1 MRRIMS
7 GVVGL
12 GVVVIMTLL
21 VGAHG
26 SAGGQEATASDGW
39 VMLPAAGETTANA
52 FAVVRNPTMY
62 DVYLVSAASDVA
74 GKVEFR
80 KTGDGEA
87 KAVPGLTVPA
97 YGKLTMGPDGVH
109 LLEDESVPLT
119 LMTDGTSNF
128 ASRLLYGRSEPTL
141 RRRGPRGSFDI

>member
-39 VMLPAAGETTANA
+39 VKLPAAGETTANA

-87 KAVPGLTVPA
+87 KAVPELTVPA

-109 LLEDESVPLT
+109 LLLVELKRPLQEDESVPLT
-119 LMTDGTSNF
+119 LTTDGNVK
-128 ASRLLYGRSEPTL
+128 L
-141 RRRGPRGSFDI
+141 RIQAVVRKE

>member
-12 GVVVIMTLL
+12 GVMVIVTLL
-21 VGAHG
+21 LGAHG
-26 SAGGQEATASDGW
+26 GGAGQEATASDGW
-39 VMLPAAGETTANA
+39 VQLPAAGETTATA

-62 DVYLVSAASDVA
+62 DFYLVSAASDVA

-87 KAVPGLTVPA
+87 ETVRELTVPA

-109 LLEDESVPLT
+109 LLLVELKRPLQEDESVPLT
-119 LMTDGTSNF
+119 LTTDGNIK
-128 ASRLLYGRSEPTL
+128 L
-141 RRRGPRGSFDI
+141 RVQAVVRKE